1 MPSQI
6 KLEMIKSQGTGFC
19 DEDERDPEEKV
30 RNAVRVIATLSAKV
44 LVVKCLSKK
53 KYDRI

>member
-1 MPSQI
+1 
-6 KLEMIKSQGTGFC
+6 MIKSQGTGFC